1 MNGLIV
7 LNKND
12 IIIVAARKGSK
23 GLRNKNKLLFDGEPM
38 FIRTLNQAT
47 RLSNNV
53 IFSSDDEEMLSES
66 LKVNKDIVN
75 IKRPR
80 NLSLSSS
87 AKLPVLR
94 HAINYYLNQGNDIPE
109 NIIDLQVTSPLRLD
123 SEITKAYKVFVKQNK
138 KFDNLISISKSI
150 YHPSYNLVKITKN
163 SKATLLDFNKT
174 ITGREMLLNNYQI
187 NGSIFIWKYSEIL
200 KNENGLIRNN
210 TYGFETDS
218 ITSHDIDSEI
228 DFIVAEA
235 IYNSKLYKNF
245 IISS

>member
-1 MNGLIV
+1 
-7 LNKND
+7 
-12 IIIVAARKGSK
+12 
-23 GLRNKNKLLFDGEPM
+23 M

-47 RLSNNV
+47 RLSNNI

-163 SKATLLDFNKT
+163 SKATFDFNKT
-174 ITGREMLLNNYQI
+174 ITGREMLLNNI
-187 NGSIFIWKYSEIL
+187 K
-200 KNENGLIRNN
+200 
-210 TYGFETDS
+210 
-218 ITSHDIDSEI
+218 
-228 DFIVAEA
+228 
-235 IYNSKLYKNF
+235 
-245 IISS
+245 